1 MILNHN
7 SISARLYR
15 WFYET
20 YIMPNNLCP
29 YFWKLAIAYTFALP
43 LLILTLPYTI
53 LRAERHS
60 STPRI
65 AYSIIFYVITFTAI
79 SMLSVSGL
87 YFVTPEENTFY
98 FFLVIFGIMA
108 WFLIFSF
115 GVLFLISKLAT
126 KWQSYRYHKKYFS
139 DKLKTTKVNLIVEM
153 VKAKY
158 RKYCPKIDWTE

>member
-20 YIMPNNLCP
+20 NIMPNNLCP

-43 LLILTLPYTI
+43 LLILTLPYI
-53 LRAERHS
+53 VLHAEKYS
-60 STPRI
+60 SAPRI
-65 AYSIIFYVITFTAI
+65 GYSILFYLITFTVI
-79 SMLSVSGL
+79 SMISVFGL

-98 FFLVIFGIMA
+98 IWMVAFGIMA
-108 WFLIFSF
+108 WILVFVFCGLLLIN
-115 GVLFLISKLAT
+115 KLVT
-126 KWQSYRYHKKYFS
+126 KWRSYRYYKKYNS
-139 DKLKTTKVNLIVEM
+139 DKPKTAKVNLIVEM

-158 RKYCPKIDWTE
+158 RKYCPKIDWTK

>member
-20 YIMPNNLCP
+20 NIMPNNLCP

-53 LRAERHS
+53 LSAKRHS

-65 AYSIIFYVITFTAI
+65 GYSIVFYIITFIAI
-79 SMLSVSGL
+79 SMLSVFGL
-87 YFVTPEENTFY
+87 SFVTPEENTFY
-98 FFLVIFGIMA
+98 FFLVAFGIMV
-108 WFLIFSF
+108 WSLIFLF
-115 GVLFLISKLAT
+115 GICKLISVLII
-126 KWQSYRYHKKYFS
+126 KWQSWRYYKKYNY
-139 DKLKTTKVNLIVEM
+139 DKPKITKVNLIVEV

-158 RKYCPKIDWTE
+158 HKYCPKIDWNK